1 MILYRVH
8 LDLGENQTWFLEWGS
23 KRMSEEM
30 SRIVREKFN
39 RDLGFEIMDYEI
51 HVKII
56 FLPRCKNIGKR
67 KFLARIIKV
76 IE

>member
-1 MILYRVH
+1 
-8 LDLGENQTWFLEWGS
+8 
-23 KRMSEEM
+23 MSEEM

-39 RDLGFEIMDYEI
+39 RDLGFEIMGYEI

-56 FLPRCKNIGKR
+56 FVPHCKNIGKR

>member
-1 MILYRVH
+1 
-8 LDLGENQTWFLEWGS
+8 
-23 KRMSEEM
+23 MSEEM

-39 RDLGFEIMDYEI
+39 RDLGFEIMGYKI

-56 FLPRCKNIGKR
+56 FVPRCKNIGKR